1 MSDMDLYDD
10 LYVLSGTPNLPL
22 PAPEELREVTLEEL
36 EEEYA
41 GLMRKHQ
48 DLLDAGRH
56 EDAADLKI
64 HIAEL
69 EDIIADLETADVE

>member
-10 LYVLSGTPNLPL
+10 LYVLSGVPNFPIPNL
-22 PAPEELREVTLEEL
+22 EELRGLTLDEL
-36 EEEYA
+36 EEECA
-41 GLMRKHQ
+41 RLMRTHQ

-56 EDAADLKI
+56 EAAADLKI

-69 EDIIADLETADVE
+69 EDIIADLETEDLE